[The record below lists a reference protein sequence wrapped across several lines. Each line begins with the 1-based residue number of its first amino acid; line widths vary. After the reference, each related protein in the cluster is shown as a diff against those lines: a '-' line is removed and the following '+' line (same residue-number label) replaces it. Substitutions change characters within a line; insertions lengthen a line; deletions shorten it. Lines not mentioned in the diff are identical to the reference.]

1 MSKSTIALAMLAAVS
16 PHSGRDSPLRVPID
30 RLPVSPADSDPP
42 ARRPEPARA
51 EPSKQTTAEPNLNA
65 SEAPCFAGSSQARSA
80 GLINIAPDGTGTTAR
95 SRECTVLAGTRKA
108 AQVGRAIE
116 ISDGANGPLS
126 GPGISTADSASY
138 ALSLVNVRPNW
149 ATSGLT
155 GETDG
160 LSVFVRQAKGDTA
173 AFLANVGVRSG
184 FATTLESFTFA
195 ADDQGRPTRAVRAQ
209 LGVVNSRDGGE
220 YGLVL
225 QAANGDRLGAGLRIA
240 SLGAASWENYLEAI
254 SPTGERVAYI
264 RGDDGAIIGGGLA
277 PTADLQKTVG
287 TPDRRYLATY
297 TQVLNLAE
305 IAFAKLPKCG
315 QGAGA
320 GALAFVSDAPAP
332 VTRWGQIVPGGG
344 GKYKTF
350 VKCDGANWTAF

>member
-1 MSKSTIALAMLAAVS
+1 MLKSTIVIAMLAAAS
-16 PHSGRDSPLRVPID
+16 PHSGRDDLLWVPTD
-30 RLPVSPADSDPP
+30 RLPVSRTDSGPP
-42 ARRPEPARA
+42 ATSPEPARA
-51 EPSKQTTAEPNLNA
+51 EPNRQTVAEPNLNA
-65 SEAPCFAGSSQARSA
+65 LETPCPAGSSQARLA
-80 GLINIAPDGTGTTAR
+80 GLINLAPDGTGTTAR
-95 SRECTVLAGTRKA
+95 ARECTALTGIRKA

-149 ATSGLT
+149 AISNLT

-173 AFLANVGVRSG
+173 ALLANVGVRSG

-195 ADDQGRPTRAVRAQ
+195 ADGQGRPTRAVRTQ

-220 YGLVL
+220 FGLVL
-225 QAANGDRLGAGLRIA
+225 LAANGNRLGAGLRIA
-240 SLGAASWENYLEAI
+240 SLGTASWENYLEAI
-254 SPTGERVAYI
+254 SPMGERVAYI
-264 RGDDGAIIGGGLA
+264 RGDDGAIIGGDLA

-287 TPDRRYLATY
+287 TPERRYLATY

-305 IAFAKLPKCG
+305 VAFAKLPKCG
-315 QGAGA
+315 QGAAA
-320 GALAFVSDAPAP
+320 GTLAFVADAPSP
-332 VTRWGQIVPGGG
+332 VTRWGQIVRGGG

-350 VKCDGANWTAF
+350 VKCDGANWTAL

>member
-1 MSKSTIALAMLAAVS
+1 L
-16 PHSGRDSPLRVPID
+16 
-30 RLPVSPADSDPP
+30 
-42 ARRPEPARA
+42 
-51 EPSKQTTAEPNLNA
+51 
-65 SEAPCFAGSSQARSA
+65 A
-80 GLINIAPDGTGTTAR
+80 GLISIAPDGTGTTAR
-95 SRECTVLAGTRKA
+95 ARECTVLTGIRKA
-108 AQVGRAIE
+108 AQVGHAIE

-149 ATSGLT
+149 AMSSLT

-195 ADDQGRPTRAVRAQ
+195 ADGQGRPTRAVRTQ
-209 LGVVNSRDGGE
+209 LGVINSRDGGE
-220 YGLVL
+220 FGLIL
-225 QAANGDRLGAGLRIA
+225 QAANGNRLGAGLRIA
-240 SLGAASWENYLEAI
+240 SLGTATWENYLEAI

-264 RGDDGAIIGGGLA
+264 RGDDGAIIGGNLA
-277 PTADLQKTVG
+277 PTTDLQKTVG
-287 TPDRRYLATY
+287 TPERRYLATY

-305 IAFAKLPKCG
+305 VAFARLPKCG

-320 GALAFVSDAPAP
+320 GTLAFVSDALAP
-332 VTRWGQIVPGGG
+332 VIRWGQAVRGGG
-344 GKYKTF
+344 GKHKTF
-350 VKCDGANWTAF
+350 VKCDGTNWTAL

>member
-1 MSKSTIALAMLAAVS
+1 M
-16 PHSGRDSPLRVPID
+16 
-30 RLPVSPADSDPP
+30 ADSSPS
-42 ARRPEPARA
+42 ATSPEPERA
-51 EPSKQTTAEPNLNA
+51 DPSKQTVAEPNLNA
-65 SEAPCFAGSSQARSA
+65 SETPCPAGGSQTRLA
-80 GLINIAPDGTGTTAR
+80 GLVSIAPDGTGTTAR
-95 SRECTVLAGTRKA
+95 ARECTVLAGARQA

-149 ATSGLT
+149 AVSSLT

-160 LSVFVRQAKGDTA
+160 LSVFLRQAKGDA
-173 AFLANVGVRSG
+173 AALLANVGVRSG

-195 ADDQGRPTRAVRAQ
+195 ADGQGRPTRAVRTQ

-220 YGLVL
+220 FGLIL
-225 QAANGDRLGAGLRIA
+225 QAANGKRLGAGLRIA
-240 SLGAASWENYLEAI
+240 SLGTASWENYLEAI

-264 RGDDGAIIGGGLA
+264 RGDNGAIIGGDLA

-287 TPDRRYLATY
+287 TPDRRYLITY
-297 TQVLNLAE
+297 TQILNLAE
-305 IAFAKLPKCG
+305 ITFAKLPKCG

-332 VTRWGQIVPGGG
+332 VTRWGQVVRGGG

-350 VKCDGANWTAF
+350 VKCDGASWAAF